1 MVFFSRCRDHSASL
15 EMHIGHL
22 QKRITALKSLLE
34 EPRTNELDNRLA
46 EEKLAERI
54 KSNLRLVVD
63 DHPLAIGIGSGEVSS
78 NGKSAPDS
86 VFSESGTP
94 VESSVVSSGQLRREI
109 DSVSLDWRSLRN
121 ISECVCSTPFDHFS
135 KKVSPVL
142 RSLFLERVV

>member
-1 MVFFSRCRDHSASL
+1 
-15 EMHIGHL
+15 MHIGHL
-22 QKRITALKSLLE
+22 QKRITALKALLE
-34 EPRTNELDNRLA
+34 EPSNALDNRLA

-63 DHPLAIGIGSGEVSS
+63 DHPLAIGSDAG
-78 NGKSAPDS
+78 NKSAPDS

-121 ISECVCSTPFDHFS
+121 INECVCSTPFDHFS
-135 KKVSPVL
+135 KKASRPVN
-142 RSLFLERVV
+142 RFLLVTVRLVV